1 MCAWVVVV
9 GLVSVSVTAAEA
21 ARANTEFLAVLVP
34 ASSASPCGHRIKKDW
49 DRAVCVGCNLLDL
62 NQKPNI
68 KTQNKQYNMSNPK
81 LGSELT

>member
-21 ARANTEFLAVLVP
+21 ARANTEFLSVSVP

-62 NQKPNI
+62 NQKH
-68 KTQNKQYNMSNPK
+68 KQYNMCNPK
-81 LGSELT
+81 LGSDLT

>member
-1 MCAWVVVV
+1 MCVWVVVV

-49 DRAVCVGCNLLDL
+49 DRAVCVGCILLDL

-68 KTQNKQYNMSNPK
+68 QTKQTIQYEQ
-81 LGSELT
+81 SETWF

>member
-1 MCAWVVVV
+1 MCVWVVVV
-9 GLVSVSVTAAEA
+9 GHVSVSVTAAKA

-68 KTQNKQYNMSNPK
+68 KTQHKQYNMSHPK